1 MEKNVLLD
9 IVTYFKN
16 MVLNSMGVERSLY
29 KLIEDKDIPA
39 AINLMQNRDNE
50 VDQAIQEYNPETH
63 KVMSRPNKYRKG
75 DDPYITEKL
84 PRSRQRYIN
93 EVELFFLLGN
103 PILWNKKGGDDEAYR
118 MFKQYLD
125 EQRFDSVIRKA
136 KRLAGAETESAI
148 LTHIYRDDNANDRRV
163 KTLVL
168 ARSLGYSLRTLIDQY
183 GDMKAFA
190 YGYKLRENGKSVQHW
205 DIQTPEFLFYCR
217 KGNLGWEVETF
228 PNPTSKINIIYFPQP
243 KAWAGAEPRLNR
255 EEMLDS
261 KVGDTNNYFA
271 DPIAAATAD
280 VITSMVDAEKPGKLI
295 QLSNGNS
302 RFEYVNPPQNSETRE
317 SEKKDLN
324 DSILFD
330 TFTPDFSYDNLKGLG
345 SLSGEALENA
355 LILGYIKR
363 DNRKEIYGELVDRY
377 KNVVLAV
384 LAYLHP
390 DMSKKFLELEITFEF
405 AKPFAKDQQKQWSSI
420 GQLYNDGLCSLETAI
435 SMLALTDAPEDEI
448 ERITSQQKTK
458 QENKIGFKDLQNEGS
473 AGDGEDEDEQ

>member
-1 MEKNVLLD
+1 MEKNVILD

-16 MVLNSMGVERSLY
+16 MVLNSMGVERNLY
-29 KLIEDKDIPA
+29 KLIEDRDISA
-39 AINLMQNRDNE
+39 AIELMQNRDNE
-50 VDQAIQEYNPETH
+50 VDKAIQEYNPETH
-63 KVMSRPNKYRKG
+63 AVMSRPNKFRQG

-103 PILWNKKGGDDEAYR
+103 PILWKKEDGDDDAYR
-118 MFKQYLD
+118 MFKQYLN

-136 KRLAGAETESAI
+136 KRLAGSETESAI

-217 KGNLGWEVETF
+217 KGNLGWEVETY
-228 PNPTSKINIIYFPQP
+228 PNPTGKINIIYFPQP

-280 VITSMVDAEKPGKLI
+280 VVTSMIDAEKPGKLI

-330 TFTPDFSYDNLKGLG
+330 TFTPDFSYNNLKGLG

-384 LAYLHP
+384 LAYMHP
-390 DMSKKFLELEITFEF
+390 EMANKFKNLVITFEF
-405 AKPFAKDQQKQWSSI
+405 AKPFAKDTQKQWSSI
-420 GQLYNDGLCSLETAI
+420 GQLYNDGLCSLETAVQ
-435 SMLALTDAPEDEI
+435 MLALTDAPEDEI
-448 ERITSQQKTK
+448 EKILSEQKDIQIEK
-458 QENKIGFKDLQNEGS
+458 VKGFQKYQ
-473 AGDGEDEDEQ
+473 DEQQAEGEE

>member
-1 MEKNVLLD
+1 MEKNVILD

-16 MVLNSMGVERSLY
+16 MVLNSMGVERNLY
-29 KLIEDKDIPA
+29 KLIEDRDISA
-39 AINLMQNRDNE
+39 AIELMQNRDNE
-50 VDQAIQEYNPETH
+50 VDKAIQEYNPETH
-63 KVMSRPNKYRKG
+63 DVMSRPNKYRKG

-103 PILWNKKGGDDEAYR
+103 PILWKKEDGDDDAYR
-118 MFKQYLD
+118 MFKQYLN

-136 KRLAGAETESAI
+136 KRLAGSETESAI

-190 YGYKLRENGKSVQHW
+190 YGYKLRENGKSIQHW

-217 KGNLGWEVETF
+217 KGNLGWEVETY
-228 PNPTSKINIIYFPQP
+228 PNPTGKINIIYFPQP
-243 KAWAGAEPRLNR
+243 KAWAGAEPRLKR

-280 VITSMVDAEKPGKLI
+280 VVTSMVDAEKPGKLI

-330 TFTPDFSYDNLKGLG
+330 TFTPDFSYNNLKGLG

-384 LAYLHP
+384 LAYMHP
-390 DMSKKFLELEITFEF
+390 EMANKFKSLVITFEF
-405 AKPFAKDQQKQWSSI
+405 AKPFAKDTQKQWSSI
-420 GQLYNDGLCSLETAI
+420 GQLYNDGLCSLETAVQ
-435 SMLALTDAPEDEI
+435 MLALTDAPEDEI
-448 ERITSQQKTK
+448 EKILSEQKDK
-458 QENKIGFKDLQNEGS
+458 QAREVKGFQKYQ
-473 AGDGEDEDEQ
+473 DEQQAEGEE